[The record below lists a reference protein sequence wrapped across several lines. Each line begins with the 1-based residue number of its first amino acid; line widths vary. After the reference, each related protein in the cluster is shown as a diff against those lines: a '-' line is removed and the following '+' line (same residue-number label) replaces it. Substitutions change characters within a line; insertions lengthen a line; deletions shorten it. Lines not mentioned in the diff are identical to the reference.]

1 MIAWLNPLTK
11 PQFPSTEHALDSEE
25 LNGLL
30 AAGGALNATWLKE
43 AYHQGI
49 FPWFAENEEILW
61 WSPAPRMCILPETLH
76 IPKTVKKHLRKTAHK
91 ISINQDFAAVIQAC
105 AEPRDYANDTWISPA
120 MINAYCE
127 LHQQGLAVSAEM
139 FADTQLVG
147 GLYGVLLGQVFFGES
162 MFSRQSNASKLVF
175 AAFAQH
181 LFAQGVKLIDCQ
193 MHTAHLA
200 QFGGVMLERKEFEGY
215 LPFTQQIR
223 PQLGSRLNIP

>member
-1 MIAWLNPLTK
+1 MIAWLNPLAN
-11 PQFPSTEHALDSEE
+11 PQFPSTEYALDSEE

-30 AAGGALNATWLKE
+30 AAGGALNAAWLKE
-43 AYHQGI
+43 AYHRGI
-49 FPWFAENEEILW
+49 FPWFAQGEDILW
-61 WSPAPRMCILPETLH
+61 WSPAPRMCILPETLRL
-76 IPKTVKKHLRKTAHK
+76 PRTLKKLLRKNTHT
-91 ISINQDFAAVIQAC
+91 ICINQNFAAVIQAC
-105 AEPRDYANDTWISPA
+105 AEPRDYASDTWINPE
-120 MINAYCE
+120 MIKAYSE